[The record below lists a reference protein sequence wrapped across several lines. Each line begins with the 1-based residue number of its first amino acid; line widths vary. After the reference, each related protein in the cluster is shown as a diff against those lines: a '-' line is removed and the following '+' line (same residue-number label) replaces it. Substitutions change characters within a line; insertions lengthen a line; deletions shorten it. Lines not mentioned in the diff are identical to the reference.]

1 MTPTP
6 AETIDRLLRE
16 MSVLKQDVF
25 HLTIDTFHDFKE
37 ILQEVIKETAERFGS
52 TDKRVEIYYRDRG
65 DFQAEIKVGSDIL
78 IFQMHTNVFQ
88 FDNTHPLWKSSYFK
102 DNDKNSYVGIINIY
116 NFLSDS
122 IRYQRQ
128 WDVGYLIGRVF
139 VNRERHFMVQGK
151 RQLGF
156 LFNDMINSELTKEK
170 IKEVI
175 HSAILYTL
183 DFDLLVPPYEN
194 LQEITLE
201 QIQSISQSHSL
212 ATGKRLGFRFSLED
226 GGL

>member
-25 HLTIDTFHDFKE
+25 HLTIDTFHDFKLV
-37 ILQEVIKETAERFGS
+37 LQEVIKETTQKFGD

-88 FDNTHPLWKSSYFK
+88 FDNTHPLWKSGYFK

-128 WDVGYLIGRVF
+128 WDMGYLIGRVF

-151 RQLGF
+151 RQLGY

-170 IKEVI
+170 IKEVV

-212 ATGKRLGFRFSLED
+212 ATGKRLGFRFGLED
-226 GGL
+226 GVL

>member
-25 HLTIDTFHDFKE
+25 HLTIDTFHDFKLV
-37 ILQEVIKETAERFGS
+37 LQEVIKETSQKFGD

-88 FDNTHPLWKSSYFK
+88 FDSTHPLWKSGYFK

-128 WDVGYLIGRVF
+128 WDMGYLIGRVF

-151 RQLGF
+151 RQLGY

-170 IKEVI
+170 IKEVV

-212 ATGKRLGFRFSLED
+212 ATGKRLGFRFGLED

>member
-1 MTPTP
+1 
-6 AETIDRLLRE
+6 
-16 MSVLKQDVF
+16 
-25 HLTIDTFHDFKE
+25 
-37 ILQEVIKETAERFGS
+37 
-52 TDKRVEIYYRDRG
+52 
-65 DFQAEIKVGSDIL
+65 
-78 IFQMHTNVFQ
+78 MHTNVFQ
-88 FDNTHPLWKSSYFK
+88 FDNTHPLWKSGYFK

-128 WDVGYLIGRVF
+128 WDMGYLIGRVF

-151 RQLGF
+151 RQLGY

-170 IKEVI
+170 IKEVV

-212 ATGKRLGFRFSLED
+212 ATGKRLGFRFGLED
-226 GGL
+226 GVL

>member
-6 AETIDRLLRE
+6 VETIDRLLRD

-25 HLTIDTFHDFKE
+25 HLTIDTFHDFKLV
-37 ILQEVIKETAERFGS
+37 LQEVIKETSQKFGD

-88 FDNTHPLWKSSYFK
+88 FDSTHPLWKSGYFK

-128 WDVGYLIGRVF
+128 WDMGYLIGRVF

-151 RQLGF
+151 RQLGY

-212 ATGKRLGFRFSLED
+212 ATGKRLGFRFGLED

>member
-37 ILQEVIKETAERFGS
+37 ILQEVIKETAERFGG

-156 LFNDMINSELTKEK
+156 LFNDMINSELNKEK

-201 QIQSISQSHSL
+201 QIQSISQSHTL

>member
-25 HLTIDTFHDFKE
+25 HLTIDTFHDFKLV
-37 ILQEVIKETAERFGS
+37 LQEVIKETSQKFGD

-88 FDNTHPLWKSSYFK
+88 FDNTHPLWKSGYFK

-128 WDVGYLIGRVF
+128 WDMGYLIGRVF

-151 RQLGF
+151 RQLGY

-170 IKEVI
+170 IKEVV

-212 ATGKRLGFRFSLED
+212 ATGKRLGFRFGLED

>member
-16 MSVLKQDVF
+16 ISVLKQDVF
-25 HLTIDTFHDFKE
+25 HLTIDTFHDFKLV
-37 ILQEVIKETAERFGS
+37 LQEVIKETSQKFGD

-88 FDNTHPLWKSSYFK
+88 FDNTHPLWKSGYFK

-128 WDVGYLIGRVF
+128 WDMGYLIGRVF

-151 RQLGF
+151 RQLGY

-170 IKEVI
+170 IKEVV

-212 ATGKRLGFRFSLED
+212 ATGKRLGFRFGLED
-226 GGL
+226 GVL

>member
-6 AETIDRLLRE
+6 VETIDRLLRE

-25 HLTIDTFHDFKE
+25 HLTIDTFHDFKTV
-37 ILQEVIKETAERFGS
+37 LQEVINETSQKFGD

-88 FDNTHPLWKSSYFK
+88 FDNTHPLWKSGYFK
-102 DNDKNSYVGIINIY
+102 DSDKNSYVGIINIY

-128 WDVGYLIGRVF
+128 WDMGYLIGRVF

-151 RQLGF
+151 RQLGY

-170 IKEVI
+170 IKEVV

>member
-16 MSVLKQDVF
+16 ISVLKQDVF
-25 HLTIDTFHDFKE
+25 HLTIDTFHDFKLV
-37 ILQEVIKETAERFGS
+37 LQEVIKETSQKFGD

-88 FDNTHPLWKSSYFK
+88 FDSTHPLWKSGYFK

-128 WDVGYLIGRVF
+128 WDMGYLIGRVF

-151 RQLGF
+151 RQLGY

-170 IKEVI
+170 IKEVV

-212 ATGKRLGFRFSLED
+212 ATGKRLGFRFGLED